1 MSVGRPKKY
10 TKAEKMQEKIDKYF
24 IECELKEEPP
34 TVCGLALALD
44 MDRSGLL
51 RYEQEG
57 EFCNTI
63 KKAKLKIEA
72 NYEQMMVSGKGST
85 PGLIFNMKNNFGW
98 KDKQEVEHSG
108 TVSIAET
115 LAKAQERAKK

>member
-44 MDRSGLL
+44 MDRVTLL
-51 RYEQEG
+51 EYEKLG
-57 EFCNTI
+57 EFSSTV
-63 KKAKLKIEA
+63 KKAKLKIAA
-72 NYEQMMVSGKGST
+72 NYERMMVSGKGST
-85 PGLIFNMKNNFGW
+85 VGLIFNLKNNFGW
-98 KDKQEVEHSG
+98 RDQQEVKHSG
-108 TVSIAET
+108 SVDIAQT
-115 LAKAQERAKK
+115 LKEAQERAKT